1 MLCASKIR
9 WAGIAFAF
17 LTTGMLVQ
25 ALARSPVGSSDS
37 NKEGVPP
44 FVIQN
49 EIKKVQET
57 LRDKGHYRGKVDGV
71 VGLRTRAGIRAYQK
85 AKNIPVT
92 GRVDTRTADGLGV
105 RPESIWGNS
114 KNAGHDVA
122 NGGGRARTDIRGKPS
137 AGIGRVGA
145 RATNKTSRKVV
156 IRTTAIQD
164 NGGGGGRQ

>member
-25 ALARSPVGSSDS
+25 ALPRSSVGLSDS
-37 NKEGVPP
+37 SKEGVPP

-49 EIKKVQET
+49 EIKKIQET
-57 LRDKGHYRGKVDGV
+57 LRDEGHYRGKVDGV

-114 KNAGHDVA
+114 KSAGHDVA
-122 NGGGRARTDIRGKPS
+122 SAGRRTGGDIGDKPS
-137 AGIGRVGA
+137 AGIGRVGV
-145 RATNKTSRKVV
+145 RTNKALRKVV
-156 IRTTAIQD
+156 ERPAAIED
-164 NGGGGGRQ
+164 NTEAEGRR